1 MADPRIANLD
11 CDPAVGG
18 NQTTGF
24 TLAPAATLTCTGTY
38 TVTQGE
44 IDNNG
49 GGDGDIDNTA
59 TADSEQTG
67 PESDSASVPLDQ
79 SPALSID
86 KTVTEVDGDT
96 TAPFLVDEAGDVI
109 SYSILLTNTGNQ
121 TLTGV
126 SVADPRIANLDCDPG
141 TAGNQTTGFTLAPAA
156 TLTCTGTY
164 TVTQAE
170 IDDNGGGDGDI
181 DNTATADSGQTE
193 PVTDSAV
200 VPLAQSPALTI
211 SKVATESGYDSV
223 GDVIHYTIVATNS
236 GNTTL
241 QSVTVTDPN
250 APNLVCTPANGSS
263 LAPGASMT
271 CTASHTI
278 TQADIDAGSFFNEA
292 CVNDGAN
299 GAAQV
304 CDDVTT
310 TGEQSPAIVITKDPP
325 SQTFVSGG
333 TAKFTIRVENTGNV
347 TLTSVAVTDALA
359 PGCARTSAQLGANA
373 TLAPAASF
381 SYAVHACERDGRF
394 HEQRHGVGD
403 AAGGAGRDGYGY
415 GGGGRDRSGDQYRE
429 DAGQPV
435 VPDGRDGDVHDH
447 GDQLGR
453 CDADER
459 GGHGCSGA
467 GCARTSAQLGA
478 NATLAPAASFNYQC
492 TLANVTADFT
502 NSATATGTPPVGP
515 VVTDTDTAAVDVIA
529 PAINIEKTP
538 DSQSFQTGG
547 TATFTITVTNS
558 GDVTLTSVAVTD
570 ALAPG
575 CARTS
580 AQLGANATL
589 APAASFNYQC
599 TLANVAADFTN
610 SATATGTPPVGPV
623 VTDTDTAAV
632 TVTQPPP
639 PAAVCPTL
647 TVSPKTMRVGKRS
660 TITAVVT
667 LRGKARTRVQG
678 VRVLARGAGI
688 RKSGVT
694 NSQGVARISVK
705 PARVGMIRV
714 RITNQPGSCATRTI
728 VVRRVQP
735 PPEIT
740 G

>member
-1 MADPRIANLD
+1 M
-11 CDPAVGG
+11 
-18 NQTTGF
+18 
-24 TLAPAATLTCTGTY
+24 
-38 TVTQGE
+38 
-44 IDNNG
+44 
-49 GGDGDIDNTA
+49 
-59 TADSEQTG
+59 
-67 PESDSASVPLDQ
+67 PLDQ
-79 SPALSID
+79 SPALSIE
-86 KTVTEVDGDT
+86 KTVTGVDGDT
-96 TAPFLVDEAGDVI
+96 TPPFLVDEAGDVI
-109 SYSILLTNTGNQ
+109 SYSILVTNTGNQ

-170 IDDNGGGDGDI
+170 IDNNGGGDGDI

-211 SKVATESGYDSV
+211 TKVATESGYDSV
-223 GDVIHYTIVATNS
+223 GDVIHYTIVARNS

-250 APNLVCTPANGSS
+250 APNLVCTPANGSP

-310 TGEQSPAIVITKDPP
+310 TAEQSPAIVITKDPP
-325 SQTFVSGG
+325 SQTFLSGG
-333 TAKFTIRVENTGNV
+333 TATFTIRVENTGNV

-381 SYAVHACERDGRF
+381 SY
-394 HEQRHGVGD
+394 
-403 AAGGAGRDGYGY
+403 
-415 GGGGRDRSGDQYRE
+415 
-429 DAGQPV
+429 
-435 VPDGRDGDVHDH
+435 
-447 GDQLGR
+447 
-453 CDADER
+453 
-459 GGHGCSGA
+459 
-467 GCARTSAQLGA
+467 
-478 NATLAPAASFNYQC
+478 QC
-492 TLANVTADFT
+492 TRANVTADFT

-589 APAASFNYQC
+589 APAASFNY
-599 TLANVAADFTN
+599 
-610 SATATGTPPVGPV
+610 
-623 VTDTDTAAV
+623 AV
-632 TVTQPPP
+632 H
-639 PAAVCPTL
+639 
-647 TVSPKTMRVGKRS
+647 
-660 TITAVVT
+660 
-667 LRGKARTRVQG
+667 
-678 VRVLARGAGI
+678 AGE
-688 RKSGVT
+688 RDG
-694 NSQGVARISVK
+694 
-705 PARVGMIRV
+705 
-714 RITNQPGSCATRTI
+714 
-728 VVRRVQP
+728 
-735 PPEIT
+735 
-740 G
+740 